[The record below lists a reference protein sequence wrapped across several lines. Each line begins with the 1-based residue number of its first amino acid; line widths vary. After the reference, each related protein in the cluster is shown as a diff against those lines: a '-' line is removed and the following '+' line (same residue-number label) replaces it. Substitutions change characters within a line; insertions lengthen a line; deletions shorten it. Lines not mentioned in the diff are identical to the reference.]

1 MEKRAKIFVYTVA
14 RSISA
19 DLAVHPKG
27 DQHDEEEDGPQRG
40 DGHFGHGEWVYDKRQ
55 GGAALGDIT
64 HGEVHV
70 VRQVAQVGEDDEAGE
85 NTGQAVT
92 ERHYQGISV
101 QNYKD
106 WWREKN
112 INIIQNVVKLL

>member
-101 QNYKD
+101 QNYK
-106 WWREKN
+106 R
-112 INIIQNVVKLL
+112 IGGVKKKTLI